1 MQTPE
6 EKKASARKTC
16 FGFIQFEERFNF
28 FLPKN
33 GPCVI
38 LLSYQY
44 YQKPFSSKFSLVLRN
59 LEQVSY
65 ENVIKQDHSHKK
77 KDNPKT
83 VAGLCY
89 FQVDGDNIPILE
101 SNPFERG

>member
-1 MQTPE
+1 MMQTPE
-6 EKKASARKTC
+6 EKASARKTY
-16 FGFIQFEERFNF
+16 FGFIQFEERFN

-59 LEQVSY
+59 SEQVSY

-83 VAGLCY
+83 VAGSCY

>member
-1 MQTPE
+1 MMQTPE
-6 EKKASARKTC
+6 EKASARKTY
-16 FGFIQFEERFNF
+16 FGFIQFEERFN

-59 LEQVSY
+59 SEQVSY
-65 ENVIKQDHSHKK
+65 ERMQLNKIIVTRKK
-77 KDNPKT
+77 IIQKLSLAHAIFKWMMT
-83 VAGLCY
+83 I
-89 FQVDGDNIPILE
+89 FQY
-101 SNPFERG
+101 